1 MQRQIVLFV
10 KAFST
15 ACLSSVCVC
24 EAGKEL
30 RIRRVGSSG
39 GLWNK
44 GCQVVVANDLE
55 RLQKCHRSSKVAK
68 EMERDRK
75 KKRDKGTE
83 RDWRRDLN
91 KAQSDYVSKKSTV
104 KNASCFEAAFRR
116 CQTSAN

>member
-1 MQRQIVLFV
+1 MATFAESHAKTNSFV
-10 KAFST
+10 CQSIFHSILVSSISV
-15 ACLSSVCVC
+15 CLCLCVC

-68 EMERDRK
+68 EMESE
-75 KKRDKGTE
+75 KGKS
-83 RDWRRDLN
+83 RGI
-91 KAQSDYVSKKSTV
+91 KAQR
-104 KNASCFEAAFRR
+104 EIGEGI
-116 CQTSAN
+116 